1 MDNIVSNTITEFDIL
16 SNINT
21 NLGYICAFLIF
32 FVVVLLCYFVY
43 KFFDMF
49 FKI

>member
-1 MDNIVSNTITEFDIL
+1 MENIVSNTVTEFEIL
-16 SNINT
+16 SNINM

-32 FVVVLLCYFVY
+32 FVVVILCYFVY

-49 FKI
+49 FKV